1 MNGYKKKLNAKI
13 LNVKKIPEPKIFT
26 SFSNMKLIKFML
38 ILLNKQLLKIKTTA
52 NNTENKKKLQAIIPQ
67 MKWNT
72 RKY

>member
-13 LNVKKIPEPKIFT
+13 LNAKKIPEPKIFT